1 MKNFNFSYDIEND
14 DLFVYL
20 EGKKSAGAV
29 ELGNF
34 ILDFDDDGN
43 LVAMQILNV
52 SEVLSKILSNVIKI
66 TELKEVKVEIIN
78 FRNMDAIKFSVSD
91 GNVEEKTNLLIP
103 HIKERSPVLSY

>member
-1 MKNFNFSYDIEND
+1 MENFNFSYDEGND

-20 EGKKSAGAV
+20 EKKKSAGAV

-34 ILDFDDDGN
+34 ILDFDNEGD

-52 SEVLSKILSNVIKI
+52 SEVLSKILSNIIEVSK
-66 TELKEVKVEIIN
+66 LKEVKVEIIN

-91 GNVEEKTNLLIP
+91 GKTEEKTNLLIP
-103 HIKERSPVLSY
+103 HIREKSPVLSY